1 QSAIVFTEYRDTLA
15 TLATRLASRS
25 PVLLHGGMTTAERHD
40 ASARFNASDATVL
53 LATDAASEGLNLHH
67 HCRLVINLELPWTPV
82 RLEQRIGRVE
92 RIGQTRRGHA
102 VHLLA
107 TGTSQDE
114 SVGLLVARMRRA
126 AGVLAGNGD

>member
-82 RLEQRIGRVE
+82 RLARRFGRL
-92 RIGQTRRGHA
+92 RP
-102 VHLLA
+102 
-107 TGTSQDE
+107 TGP
-114 SVGLLVARMRRA
+114 
-126 AGVLAGNGD
+126 LAGGDA